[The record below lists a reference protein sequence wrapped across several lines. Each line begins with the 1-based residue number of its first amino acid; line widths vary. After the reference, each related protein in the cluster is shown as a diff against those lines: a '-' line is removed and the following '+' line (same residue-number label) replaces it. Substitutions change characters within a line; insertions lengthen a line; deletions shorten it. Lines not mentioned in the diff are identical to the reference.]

1 MMSAQ
6 AQTRRTM
13 SNALALLEDLMES
26 IDGEQKE
33 RLSQTIAELEAIENN
48 LEENDEEEVSL
59 RDTHTTPIAYP
70 RVSTINGCQPPSLYL
85 EATVGDKSRR
95 HRRLARW
102 RIVGGGLMKPQGG
115 AHGNGIEW
123 QGVVRV
129 AWLSEELTESL
140 ASTHAPA
147 FAPQQSGAGSCD

>member
-33 RLSQTIAELEAIENN
+33 RLSQTIAELEAIEKN

-59 RDTHTTPIAYP
+59 RDMPHNTD
-70 RVSTINGCQPPSLYL
+70 SL
-85 EATVGDKSRR
+85 
-95 HRRLARW
+95 
-102 RIVGGGLMKPQGG
+102 P
-115 AHGNGIEW
+115 
-123 QGVVRV
+123 
-129 AWLSEELTESL
+129 
-140 ASTHAPA
+140 
-147 FAPQQSGAGSCD
+147 

>member
-33 RLSQTIAELEAIENN
+33 RLLQTIAELETIENA

-59 RDTHTTPIAYP
+59 SDTPHNTDNLP
-70 RVSTINGCQPPSLYL
+70 
-85 EATVGDKSRR
+85 
-95 HRRLARW
+95 
-102 RIVGGGLMKPQGG
+102 
-115 AHGNGIEW
+115 
-123 QGVVRV
+123 
-129 AWLSEELTESL
+129 
-140 ASTHAPA
+140 
-147 FAPQQSGAGSCD
+147 

>member
-33 RLSQTIAELEAIENN
+33 RLSQTIAELEAIENT

-59 RDTHTTPIAYP
+59 RDRPHNT
-70 RVSTINGCQPPSLYL
+70 NSL
-85 EATVGDKSRR
+85 
-95 HRRLARW
+95 
-102 RIVGGGLMKPQGG
+102 P
-115 AHGNGIEW
+115 
-123 QGVVRV
+123 
-129 AWLSEELTESL
+129 
-140 ASTHAPA
+140 
-147 FAPQQSGAGSCD
+147 